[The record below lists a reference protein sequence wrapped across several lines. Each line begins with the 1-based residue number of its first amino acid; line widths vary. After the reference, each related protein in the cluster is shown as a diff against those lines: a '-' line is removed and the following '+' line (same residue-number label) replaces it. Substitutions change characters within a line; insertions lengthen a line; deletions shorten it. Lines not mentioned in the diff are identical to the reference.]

1 MMPEAAACCHTH
13 AERERERER
22 DFGHADVM
30 RTYGATV
37 YRKSVTMTLGG
48 KWGAGLTM
56 VR

>member
-1 MMPEAAACCHTH
+1 MLSHR
-13 AERERERER
+13 ERERERER
-22 DFGHADVM
+22 ERNFGHADVM